1 MLFCNYPFF
10 FKTVRN
16 ADGDPEWWVN
26 IRQAVSEE
34 DTRHLLEIIMEDE
47 EAPLRKFAAK

>member
-1 MLFCNYPFF
+1 L
-10 FKTVRN
+10 KTVRN
-16 ADGDPEWWVN
+16 ADGDPQWWVD
-26 IRQAVSEE
+26 IRQAVPEE